1 MLNINTNY
9 ASAFAANAT
18 KSASKGLQSAME
30 KLSTGLRI
38 NYAKDDA
45 AGMAISTRLT
55 AEIEGLKVASRNAAD
70 AQSLIDTAEGA
81 LKESTSILLRMREL
95 AIQASTSTLTD
106 SDSCLLYT
114 SPSPRDS

>member
-9 ASAFAANAT
+9 ASAFASNAT
-18 KSASKGLQSAME
+18 NVASKGLQSAME

-81 LKESTSILLRMREL
+81 LQEL
-95 AIQASTSTLTD
+95 SLIHI
-106 SDSCLLYT
+106 
-114 SPSPRDS
+114 

>member
-1 MLNINTNY
+1 MLQHLLLMQLKRPLKVCR
-9 ASAFAANAT
+9 A
-18 KSASKGLQSAME
+18 LE

-81 LKESTSILLRMREL
+81 LQESTSILLRMREL
-95 AIQASTSTLTD
+95 AVQASTSTLTD
-106 SDSCLLYT
+106 SDRAHT
-114 SPSPRDS
+114 K